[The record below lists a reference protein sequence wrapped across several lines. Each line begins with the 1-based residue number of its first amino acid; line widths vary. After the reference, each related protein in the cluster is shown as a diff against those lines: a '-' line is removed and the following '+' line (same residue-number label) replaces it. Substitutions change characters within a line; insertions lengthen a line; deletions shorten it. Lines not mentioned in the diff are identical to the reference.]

1 VLLEK
6 MMKIIERHVHV
17 NGRELIVWVY
27 HSSEPKAPTS
37 VDVAPPLWAVQ
48 PFRVGDEGD
57 ALKIEAKT
65 NTTFCGIKH

>member
-1 VLLEK
+1 MFATFYLSRLSGQLCNLLCKEDQNLL
-6 MMKIIERHVHV
+6 R
-17 NGRELIVWVY
+17 RRLIR
-27 HSSEPKAPTS
+27 SIR
-37 VDVAPPLWAVQ
+37 LGFVQ

>member
-1 VLLEK
+1 

-27 HSSEPKAPTS
+27 HSSEP
-37 VDVAPPLWAVQ
+37 Q